1 MLAYVFSLILLISS
15 IEAKVKEECGFL
27 YDGTLHTS
35 MLFTETNV
43 KVIINT
49 WLFCEIIFLT
59 LKVELV
65 TALANCQLRALL
77 IGGGGWNFIG
87 CMSSGGGGS
96 GYLQYHTQAISG
108 NSEIQL
114 MVGTDRQPYHD

>member
-15 IEAKVKEECGFL
+15 IEAKVKEDCGFL

-35 MLFTETNV
+35 LLFTDPNA
-43 KVIINT
+43 KVIIHT
-49 WLFCEIIFLT
+49 WLFSAIIFFT

-65 TALANCQLRALL
+65 STSANCQLRALL

-87 CMSSGGGGS
+87 GMSTGGGGS